1 MPASDPDCLAF
12 VAAIEI
18 GEFDKANQL
27 LARDNENKFIQPVG
41 VLEVTA
47 LQVAAWQGN
56 IDLLNQLI
64 KKGADVN
71 GFDKIGRTALYYAA
85 HCGHVDVT
93 KRLLECKAEINTQ
106 VGIHSCSRDM
116 HLESTSIGQN
126 LPLPMRRRSPLNQA
140 VRNNH
145 ADVVRILIEN
155 GARADIRDHRFTPP
169 LLLAGIAVNTRDD
182 PNEMKKFFEIVKL
195 LVSAGADINE
205 IYQGT
210 GTTVL
215 HHATM
220 YGSVETIELLVAKG
234 ARIYQCSKFRNTP
247 FHIAARAGDSRAL
260 LALLNTKQPYFI
272 DMGDHMNRTALHR
285 AAFHG
290 HRKCVQILINHGA
303 NI

>member
-106 VGIHSCSRDM
+106 VVNIRDEQEIYTQVGIHSVSRDM
-116 HLESTSIGQN
+116 HLKSISIGQK
-126 LPLPMRRRSPLNQA
+126 LPLPMCWGRTPLHQA
-140 VRNNH
+140 VRKNH
-145 ADVVRILIEN
+145 ADVVRILVES
-155 GARADIRDHRFTPP
+155 GARVDIRDERFTTP
-169 LLLAGIAVNTRDD
+169 LLLAGIAVNNRDD
-182 PNEMKKFFEIVKL
+182 PNEVRKFSEIV
-195 LVSAGADINE
+195 
-205 IYQGT
+205 T
-210 GTTVL
+210 
-215 HHATM
+215 
-220 YGSVETIELLVAKG
+220 
-234 ARIYQCSKFRNTP
+234 
-247 FHIAARAGDSRAL
+247 
-260 LALLNTKQPYFI
+260 
-272 DMGDHMNRTALHR
+272 
-285 AAFHG
+285 
-290 HRKCVQILINHGA
+290 ILISA
-303 NI
+303 EVSNIDEIHEGT